1 MSDQSGVKYDAGKP
15 EVVKGALHYF
25 PNALAAVADVSA
37 AGARKYAWDGWRT
50 VPDGVDRYTEAMGRH
65 LLAEREGPTDSGPG
79 GTGCL
84 HAAQVAWNALAR
96 LELMLLET
104 EYPATDD
111 NRGNQWPESLTGK
124 LGC

>member
-37 AGARKYAWDGWRT
+37 AGARKYTWDGWRT
-50 VPDGVDRYTEAMGRH
+50 VPDGVGRYTEAMGRH

-96 LELMLLET
+96 LELMLEDAKET
-104 EYPATDD
+104 
-111 NRGNQWPESLTGK
+111 RGNQWPESLTSK
-124 LGC
+124 PGC

>member
-15 EVVKGALHYF
+15 EVVKGVLHYF

-37 AGARKYAWDGWRT
+37 AGARKYTWDGWRT

-104 EYPATDD
+104 EYPVTDD
-111 NRGNQWPESLTGK
+111 NRGNQWPELPAGK
-124 LGC
+124 PGC